1 MEWKLMQPN
10 MAGNQGIYPNSRYV
24 MHTIVLAGSVPLT
37 HLKISFRELGPSMA
51 GAAERVLRSRNSAAR
66 LHNFT
71 ILSAMITSNRI
82 FL

>member
-51 GAAERVLRSRNSAAR
+51 GAAERVFANPEFGCPAPQF
-66 LHNFT
+66 HYPFPP
-71 ILSAMITSNRI
+71 
-82 FL
+82 